1 MTFTQYIENKTI
13 DYKREWLDNTIL
25 KIRKRIESHLNGN
38 RDRKLEEEM
47 VQKRKT
53 IMADQ
58 SDTIERFMNGI
69 LKVDLLA
76 KALYEPNTRNIPK
89 DKFVIDY
96 LEDKGVVLEVGL
108 NKGKE
113 ATFGLHQSLK
123 NIKCKE
129 YSIEFAI
136 WSNKSNDA
144 GISNKFKSLK
154 RKLFTSPTILVVEG
168 PKVKQKHLD
177 SLKIKRNLKVMNIE
191 KFIEWSKRN

>member
-177 SLKIKRNLKVMNIE
+177 SLKRKRNLKVMNVE

>member
-1 MTFTQYIENKTI
+1 MTFIQYIEDKTM

-25 KIRKRIESHLNGN
+25 EVRERIESHLNGN
-38 RDRKLEEEM
+38 RDRKLEDEM
-47 VQKRKT
+47 VEKRKT

-89 DKFVIDY
+89 DKFVIDF

-108 NKGKE
+108 PKGKE
-113 ATFGLHQSLK
+113 SAFGLHQSLK
-123 NIKCKE
+123 NIKCKG

-154 RKLFTSPTILVVEG
+154 MKLFTSPTILIVEG
-168 PKVKQKHLD
+168 PKVKQRHLD
-177 SLKIKRNLKVMNIE
+177 SLKGKKNLKVMNIE
-191 KFIEWSKRN
+191 QFIKWEELK